1 MSVIVDTM
9 HAIIT
14 IMPSTTAMI
23 QSVTA
28 MMHAVVATMQ
38 NTINWLTKPMYTL
51 LIFRAIMQC
60 GACVCLG
67 YSGKDSSFNYI
78 QLESLPN

>member
-1 MSVIVDTM
+1 MDTM

-28 MMHAVVATMQ
+28 MMHVVVATIQ
-38 NTINWLTKPMYTL
+38 NTINWLTKPMCAL

-60 GACVCLG
+60 GACARV
-67 YSGKDSSFNYI
+67 SGLLWERLKF
-78 QLESLPN
+78 

>member
-1 MSVIVDTM
+1 MDTM

-28 MMHAVVATMQ
+28 VMHAVVVTMQ
-38 NTINWLTKPMYTL
+38 NTNNWLTTPMCIL

-60 GACVCLG
+60 GGVCVG
-67 YSGKDSSFNYI
+67 VGSSGKDSSFNCF
-78 QLESLPN
+78 QLG

>member
-1 MSVIVDTM
+1 MDTM

-28 MMHAVVATMQ
+28 MMHAVVATIQ
-38 NTINWLTKPMYTL
+38 NTINWLTKPMCTL

-60 GACVCLG
+60 GACVCV
-67 YSGKDSSFNYI
+67 SGLLWERLKF
-78 QLESLPN
+78 

>member
-1 MSVIVDTM
+1 MDTM

-28 MMHAVVATMQ
+28 MMHAVVATIQ
-38 NTINWLTKPMYTL
+38 NTINWLTKPMCML

-60 GACVCLG
+60 GACACV
-67 YSGKDSSFNYI
+67 SGLLWERLKF
-78 QLESLPN
+78 